1 MLKATAIT
9 LSNGFEIALI
19 ISVLIVW
26 LRHTGNSRFSKW
38 IYSGTAAS
46 AVIGWVVLYLLKW
59 SGPKKESFT
68 GWTMAVSF
76 ILEIAL
82 LIWVIRERKLHTR
95 KNNAAQLLWSRG
107 GVRTVF
113 ICLTSVCLTVLPVM
127 RILQFPSSIFI
138 QTYSVVNTEL
148 ILKFTGGLL
157 GLVCSILFGL
167 SFVRSTRTLSA
178 RSSVAGSVLLL
189 AAMML
194 NQLFTV
200 AQILFARG
208 VFPLTPVTMD
218 ILIPVINNMDKYLYV
233 LLAASFIWTVTVLL
247 SFFRREEKLS
257 ETWNPA
263 VQRKFKARVRNDKRW
278 LAAIAALMVL
288 VPALLSVEAV
298 LANQTIELSPA
309 EPVTP
314 DPSQHIV
321 IPQASVNDRNLHRF
335 GYTAADGTIV
345 RFIIIRKSETMYG
358 IGFDACK
365 ICGSSG
371 YYQKGNKVICRK
383 CDVIM
388 NIPTIGF
395 EGGCNPIPLA
405 YHMDKG
411 NLVIASSDLEKETAT
426 FHQEDLFQH

>member
-167 SFVRSTRTLSA
+167 SL
-178 RSSVAGSVLLL
+178 
-189 AAMML
+189 
-194 NQLFTV
+194 
-200 AQILFARG
+200 
-208 VFPLTPVTMD
+208 
-218 ILIPVINNMDKYLYV
+218 
-233 LLAASFIWTVTVLL
+233 
-247 SFFRREEKLS
+247 
-257 ETWNPA
+257 
-263 VQRKFKARVRNDKRW
+263 
-278 LAAIAALMVL
+278 
-288 VPALLSVEAV
+288 
-298 LANQTIELSPA
+298 
-309 EPVTP
+309 
-314 DPSQHIV
+314 
-321 IPQASVNDRNLHRF
+321 
-335 GYTAADGTIV
+335 
-345 RFIIIRKSETMYG
+345 
-358 IGFDACK
+358 
-365 ICGSSG
+365 
-371 YYQKGNKVICRK
+371 
-383 CDVIM
+383 
-388 NIPTIGF
+388 
-395 EGGCNPIPLA
+395 
-405 YHMDKG
+405 
-411 NLVIASSDLEKETAT
+411 
-426 FHQEDLFQH
+426 